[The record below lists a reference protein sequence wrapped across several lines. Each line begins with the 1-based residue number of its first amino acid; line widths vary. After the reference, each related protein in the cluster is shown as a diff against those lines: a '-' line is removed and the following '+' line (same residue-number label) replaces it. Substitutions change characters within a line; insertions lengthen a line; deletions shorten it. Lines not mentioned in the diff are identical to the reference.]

1 MSEVEYSSRLNFE
14 KSMQGHSAVTSLNQI
29 DCNVYR
35 IERAGGRP
43 PLVVRVEEIYIM
55 SGCDVYEI
63 MAENKNI
70 DAIVLV
76 GYYNRYTSDAKKS
89 AKENGVALF
98 RRDEF
103 YGALH
108 RTGKSFMNYVP
119 RPKKDK

>member
-14 KSMQGHSAVTSLNQI
+14 KSMHGHSAVTSLNQI

-35 IERAGGRP
+35 IERTGGRP
-43 PLVVRVEEIYIM
+43 PLVVRVVEIYIM

-98 RRDEF
+98 GRDEF

-119 RPKKDK
+119 RPKKDN

>member
-14 KSMQGHSAVTSLNQI
+14 KLMHGHSAVTSLNQI

-35 IERAGGRP
+35 IERTGGRP
-43 PLVVRVEEIYIM
+43 PLIVRVEEIYIM

-76 GYYNRYTSDAKKS
+76 GYCNRYTSDAKKS

-108 RTGKSFMNYVP
+108 RTWKSFMNYVP
-119 RPKKDK
+119 RPKKDN

>member
-1 MSEVEYSSRLNFE
+1 MILFTIVTLRKTLNA
-14 KSMQGHSAVTSLNQI
+14 QRRTVTLMAEIAISQL
-29 DCNVYR
+29 
-35 IERAGGRP
+35 IESTGGRP